1 MYRRSYYF
9 VVNTEKFQLNLMIYF
24 VTRFCVLFCKKEL
37 IKLELHPETGSDTE
51 FAQKARELTFTLY
64 LRVHICEKFS
74 RTTSLVPPEN
84 LHFIALKANSE

>member
-37 IKLELHPETGSDTE
+37 IKIELDPETGSDTE

-64 LRVHICEKFS
+64 LRVHFLREILSDNQPRPARKSPFYRS
-74 RTTSLVPPEN
+74 
-84 LHFIALKANSE
+84 